1 MPHNSGPAK
10 RDLFP
15 GHGAGK
21 GDADRSP
28 GWRNNYDEIN
38 WGNRDPV
45 LSLDQAISLDSPVSL
60 FVKVRPGVMRKV
72 YR

>member
-1 MPHNSGPAK
+1 MPRNSGPAA

-28 GWRNNYDEIN
+28 KWRENYDDIN
-38 WGNRDPV
+38 WKEVVNLQDPWDNRFIRV
-45 LSLDQAISLDSPVSL
+45 RAG
-60 FVKVRPGVMRKV
+60 VKKKT
-72 YR
+72 YK

>member
-1 MPHNSGPAK
+1 MAHRSGQPA

-28 GWRNNYDEIN
+28 KWRDNYDEIN
-38 WGNRDPV
+38 WKV
-45 LSLDQAISLDSPVSL
+45 VVSFDL
-60 FVKVRPGVMRKV
+60 ACDAGDKTETFVQVGPGRKKKT
-72 YR
+72 YK